1 MEKFFKLKERNTN
14 VRTELIAGL
23 TTFVAMAYILAV
35 NPAILSAASMDRG
48 AVFSATAISAGI
60 ATLVM
65 ALFANLPYALA
76 PGMGLNAFF
85 SLTVCTIMGYSWQFA
100 ITAVFVEGILFIIL
114 TLLNVREAII
124 SSIPKNIKSAISV
137 GIGFFIAFIG
147 LQNAEIIVSGTTLVE
162 LGDITSGPALLAVCG
177 LLITS
182 VLLAYKVKGALLI
195 GIVLTTLLGIPV
207 GLTKVHEG
215 SWLPPSLEPTF
226 WKFAFDEVAA
236 HPVDFIIVCFSFLFV
251 DMFDTVGTL
260 IACATKAGMVEEDG
274 TVQGAKEAL
283 LADAVGT
290 TVGAILG
297 TSTVTT
303 VVESSTGIVSGGRT
317 GLTAAAVSILFFLS
331 LFLSPLI
338 LSVPLAATTP
348 VLVIVGYFMIGEIR
362 NIDFANP
369 VLGIPAFLTI
379 LMMVTSFSISDGIM
393 FGVISYVFIKAFRKE
408 VEDISVTTLILT
420 VLFILKF
427 IIEGISY

>member
-1 MEKFFKLKERNTN
+1 MPFNEKVNLEQYFKDEIER
-14 VRTELIAGL
+14 VSSSEIC
-23 TTFVAMAYILAV
+23 AV
-35 NPAILSAASMDRG
+35 ETQIEDIRSNAIKD
-48 AVFSATAISAGI
+48 I
-60 ATLVM
+60 
-65 ALFANLPYALA
+65 
-76 PGMGLNAFF
+76 
-85 SLTVCTIMGYSWQFA
+85 
-100 ITAVFVEGILFIIL
+100 
-114 TLLNVREAII
+114 EAE
-124 SSIPKNIKSAISV
+124 A
-137 GIGFFIAFIG
+137 
-147 LQNAEIIVSGTTLVE
+147 QQE
-162 LGDITSGPALLAVCG
+162 
-177 LLITS
+177 
-182 VLLAYKVKGALLI
+182 
-195 GIVLTTLLGIPV
+195 
-207 GLTKVHEG
+207 
-215 SWLPPSLEPTF
+215 
-226 WKFAFDEVAA
+226 
-236 HPVDFIIVCFSFLFV
+236 
-251 DMFDTVGTL
+251 
-260 IACATKAGMVEEDG
+260 AGMVEEDG

>member
-85 SLTVCTIMGYSWQFA
+85 ALTVCTIMGYSWQFA

-317 GLTAAAVSILFFLS
+317 GLTAATVSVLFFLS